1 LTAFSLC
8 DTVDSTIQS
17 RLAALEGERIMQARV
32 IAKAD
37 REWWKRGIDFSR
49 VPHMVTESPGPESRK
64 LHSRVAEILKGL
76 SSQVKLHPVCF
87 REGFGV
93 TLTDM
98 DGNTYLDF
106 SSGIYVTTLG
116 HCHPKV
122 SEAVAKAAHTL
133 MNCHDFTTPVK
144 AALLEKLVT
153 ILPEGINGVQ
163 LYDSG
168 TTAVEAALRAARA
181 FTGKHEFLGCYMDFH
196 GKTGHAVSLAKM
208 NPTNGPARAEGF
220 YLVPRPNPY
229 RPHFKKPDDSIDTDA
244 YIAFYEEFVENVTTK
259 QLAAFVI
266 EPIQGW
272 AGSVMPPDDLMP
284 KLKAFCERHE
294 MLLIAD
300 EVLTCMG
307 RTGRYLAMEHW
318 NTVADITTLGKGL
331 GNGFPV
337 TAMVAREEIKHAF
350 ERISASTSYGGNPMA
365 CAAALA
371 SIEVI
376 EEEGLL
382 ENAQQLERFFIKRL
396 ARMQEEH
403 PIIGHVRVKGCLLG
417 IELVRDRKTKEP
429 FDEAGRR
436 VYQKA
441 FRKGLAWIPAGHIL
455 RLSPPIIMDEEI
467 ASRGMDIVDE
477 AIFET
482 EKELGY

>member
-1 LTAFSLC
+1 MSAEQ
-8 DTVDSTIQS
+8 TV
-17 RLAALEGERIMQARV
+17 
-32 IAKAD
+32 
-37 REWWKRGIDFSR
+37 WWRQGVDFAQ
-49 VPHMVTESPGPESRK
+49 VPSMVTDSPGPQSCK
-64 LHSRVAEILKGL
+64 LHSQAAQIIRGL

-93 TLTDM
+93 TMKDV

-116 HCHPKV
+116 HCHPKI
-122 SEAVAKAAHTL
+122 SEAIAKAAHTL
-133 MNCHDFTTPVK
+133 MNCHDFTTPEK
-144 AALLEKLVT
+144 AALLEKLVE

-168 TTAVEAALRAARA
+168 TTAVEAALRVARI
-181 FTGKHEFLGCYMDFH
+181 FTGKHEFLSCYMDFH
-196 GKTGHAVSLAKM
+196 GKSGHAVSLAKM
-208 NPTNGPARAEGF
+208 NKANGASRAEGF
-220 YLVPRPNPY
+220 FLVPRPDPY
-229 RPHFKKPDDSIDTDA
+229 RPVFRTLDGTIDTDA
-244 YIAFYEEFVENVTTK
+244 YIAFYEDFLANVTTDRV
-259 QLAAFVI
+259 AAFVL

-272 AGSVMPPDDLMP
+272 AGSIIPPDDFLP
-284 KLKAFCERHE
+284 KLRAFCDRHK

-307 RTGRYLAMEHW
+307 RTGKWLALEHW
-318 NTVADITTLGKGL
+318 DTVADISTLGKGF

-337 TAMVAREEIKHAF
+337 TAMVAREELKPAF
-350 ERISASTSYGGNPMA
+350 DQISASTSYGGNPMA

-371 SIEVI
+371 SIQVI

-382 ENAQQLERFFIKRL
+382 ENAQRLEKFFLKRM
-396 ARMQEEH
+396 ARMKEDH
-403 PIIGHVRVKGCLLG
+403 PIIGDVRAKGCLLG
-417 IELVRDRKTKEP
+417 IELVKDRATQEP
-429 FDEAGRR
+429 FDEAGKR

-441 FRKGLAWIPAGHIL
+441 FQKGLAWIPAGHIL

-467 ASRGMDIVDE
+467 AAKGMDIVDE

-482 EKELGY
+482 ERELGY